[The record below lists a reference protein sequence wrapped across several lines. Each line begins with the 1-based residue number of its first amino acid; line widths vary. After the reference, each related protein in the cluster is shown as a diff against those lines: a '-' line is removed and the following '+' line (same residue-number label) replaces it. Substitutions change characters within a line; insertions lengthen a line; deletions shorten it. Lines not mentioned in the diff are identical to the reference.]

1 MTTRNSMMKSLAL
14 RLLNISCL
22 FIANLGS
29 LPSQPAEGFN
39 QIISLFEK
47 KKICDVVIPQT
58 QVISPP
64 LTCWLG
70 LDVQGS
76 TSNPCCL
83 LQRGFPKTGGFQDWN
98 RDNLN

>member
-1 MTTRNSMMKSLAL
+1 MTTRNSMMKSPAL

-47 KKICDVVIPQT
+47 ICDV
-58 QVISPP
+58 
-64 LTCWLG
+64 
-70 LDVQGS
+70 
-76 TSNPCCL
+76 
-83 LQRGFPKTGGFQDWN
+83 
-98 RDNLN
+98 